1 MLCQLLLYS
10 KVTQCVYI
18 YNIYICI
25 IYIYIHTHSFSLIFH
40 HVVAQEIEHSS
51 LCCTAGASGLN

>member
-10 KVTQCVYI
+10 KVAQCVYI
-18 YNIYICI
+18 Y
-25 IYIYIHTHSFSLIFH
+25 YIYIHTHYFPLIFH